1 MSHRQPKSQTP
12 QSTEL
17 GWWRAWT
24 WREAL
29 PGVSDTPSLGTWGCG
44 EHEGTPFLSGVGC
57 LGGECSFIVQ
67 FGFHLGGR
75 RRLCGEGSWC
85 SSQRAG
91 EVDKSFVAEVDERF
105 VGEVEE
111 RGRRGGREKLA
122 PGSRIV
128 ISGPESRI

>member
-1 MSHRQPKSQTP
+1 M
-12 QSTEL
+12 
-17 GWWRAWT
+17 
-24 WREAL
+24 
-29 PGVSDTPSLGTWGCG
+29 
-44 EHEGTPFLSGVGC
+44 SGVGC

-111 RGRRGGREKLA
+111 RGRRGGRERLA

>member
-44 EHEGTPFLSGVGC
+44 EHEGTPFLSGAGC

-67 FGFHLGGR
+67 FVFFSPGGQEKALWGGVMVLFSAR
-75 RRLCGEGSWC
+75 RR
-85 SSQRAG
+85 
-91 EVDKSFVAEVDERF
+91 
-105 VGEVEE
+105 
-111 RGRRGGREKLA
+111 GR
-122 PGSRIV
+122 
-128 ISGPESRI
+128 